1 MGVAMN
7 GSGINGENG
16 FPMISG
22 MITTKNTNSSGVRI
36 GAMTKKS
43 SSGVKKRL
51 NYNHREISGQLVRC
65 KKAQGAAN
73 VLARAR
79 TKISVLKR
87 CEATGK
93 YDSREIANAMAHARR
108 MVRCAQMKV
117 RHLKEEELDQKKYKR
132 ENSADKQHV
141 ENEVK
146 RRAANKEREL
156 KEKVQIETAHKVQA
170 EKTKHQQ
177 MMQKQRAHRRQE
189 QSRINEADMKYLK
202 GEIENHR
209 YNGVSPSDGVILSL
223 SAEAALL
230 NEAQIRLQ
238 AEQEAEL
245 EVEIEMDVSGSV
257 DSTGTVISG
266 ASAPEGTASA
276 EASAEAAVGGSVDI
290 SL

>member
-7 GSGINGENG
+7 GSGINGGNG
-16 FPMISG
+16 YPVISG
-22 MITTKNTNSSGVRI
+22 TLTIKNTNDARARI

-43 SSGVKKRL
+43 SSGAKKKL

-73 VLARAR
+73 VLVRAR
-79 TKISVLKR
+79 SKLSVLKR
-87 CEATGK
+87 CEATGQ
-93 YDSREIANAMAHARR
+93 YDSQEIANAMAHARR

-117 RHLKEEELDQKKYKR
+117 RHLKEEEIEQKKYRR
-132 ENSADKQHV
+132 ENNSDKQQID
-141 ENEVK
+141 NEVK
-146 RRAANKEREL
+146 RRAANKERKL
-156 KEKVQIETAHKVQA
+156 KEKIQIETVQKVQA

-177 MMQKQRAHRRQE
+177 IMQKRRVHRRQE
-189 QSRINEADMKYLK
+189 QSKINEADMKYLK
-202 GEIENHR
+202 GEIENR
-209 YNGVSPSDGVILSL
+209 KYNGASVNDGVILSL

-245 EVEIEMDVSGSV
+245 EVESEMDSSGSL
-257 DSTGTVISG
+257 DSAGAVVTGG
-266 ASAPEGTASA
+266 AAPEGTASSETA
-276 EASAEAAVGGSVDI
+276 AEAAVGGSVDI

>member
-7 GSGINGENG
+7 GSGINGGNG
-16 FPMISG
+16 YPVISG
-22 MITTKNTNSSGVRI
+22 TLTIKNTNDARARI

-73 VLARAR
+73 VLVRAR
-79 TKISVLKR
+79 SKLSVLKR
-87 CEATGK
+87 CEATGQ

-117 RHLKEEELDQKKYKR
+117 RHLKEEEMEQKKYRR
-132 ENSADKQHV
+132 ENSSDKQQID
-141 ENEVK
+141 NEVK
-146 RRAANKEREL
+146 RRAANKERKL
-156 KEKVQIETAHKVQA
+156 KEKIQIETVQKVQA

-177 MMQKQRAHRRQE
+177 IMQKRRVHRRQE
-189 QSRINEADMKYLK
+189 QSKINEADMKYLK
-202 GEIENHR
+202 GEIENR
-209 YNGVSPSDGVILSL
+209 KYDGASANDGVILSL

-245 EVEIEMDVSGSV
+245 EVEAEMDSSGSL
-257 DSTGTVISG
+257 DSTGAAVTAG
-266 ASAPEGTASA
+266 AAPEGAASS
-276 EASAEAAVGGSVDI
+276 ETVAEAAVGGSVDI

>member
-7 GSGINGENG
+7 GSGINGGNG
-16 FPMISG
+16 YPVISG
-22 MITTKNTNSSGVRI
+22 TLTIKNTNDARARI

-73 VLARAR
+73 VLVRAR
-79 TKISVLKR
+79 SKLSVLKR
-87 CEATGK
+87 CEATGQ

-117 RHLKEEELDQKKYKR
+117 RHLKEEEMEQKKYRR
-132 ENSADKQHV
+132 ENSSDKQQID
-141 ENEVK
+141 NEVK
-146 RRAANKEREL
+146 RRAANKERKL
-156 KEKVQIETAHKVQA
+156 KEKIQIETVQKVQA

-177 MMQKQRAHRRQE
+177 IMQKRRVHRRQE
-189 QSRINEADMKYLK
+189 QSKINEADMKYLK
-202 GEIENHR
+202 GEIENR
-209 YNGVSPSDGVILSL
+209 KYDGASANDGVILSL

-245 EVEIEMDVSGSV
+245 EVEAEMDSSGSL
-257 DSTGTVISG
+257 DSTGAAVTAG
-266 ASAPEGTASA
+266 AAPEGAASSETA
-276 EASAEAAVGGSVDI
+276 AEAAVGGSVDI

>member
-7 GSGINGENG
+7 GSGINGGNG
-16 FPMISG
+16 YPVISG
-22 MITTKNTNSSGVRI
+22 TLTIKNTNDARARI

-73 VLARAR
+73 VLVRAR
-79 TKISVLKR
+79 SKLSVLKR
-87 CEATGK
+87 CEATGQ

-117 RHLKEEELDQKKYKR
+117 RHLKEEEMEQKKYRR
-132 ENSADKQHV
+132 ENNSDKQQID
-141 ENEVK
+141 NEVK
-146 RRAANKEREL
+146 RRAANKERKL
-156 KEKVQIETAHKVQA
+156 KEKIQIETVQKVQA
-170 EKTKHQQ
+170 EKTKYQQ
-177 MMQKQRAHRRQE
+177 IMQKRRVHRRQE
-189 QSRINEADMKYLK
+189 QSKINEADMKYLK
-202 GEIENHR
+202 GEIENR
-209 YNGVSPSDGVILSL
+209 KYDGASANDGVILSL

-245 EVEIEMDVSGSV
+245 EVEAEMDSSGSL
-257 DSTGTVISG
+257 DSAG
-266 ASAPEGTASA
+266 AVVTAGAAPEGAASSETA
-276 EASAEAAVGGSVDI
+276 AEAAVGGSVDI

>member
-7 GSGINGENG
+7 GSGINGGNSY
-16 FPMISG
+16 PVISG
-22 MITTKNTNSSGVRI
+22 TLTIKNTNDARARI

-73 VLARAR
+73 VLVRAR
-79 TKISVLKR
+79 SKLSVLKR
-87 CEATGK
+87 CEATGQ

-117 RHLKEEELDQKKYKR
+117 RHLKEEEMEQKKYRR
-132 ENSADKQHV
+132 ENNSDKQQID
-141 ENEVK
+141 NEVK
-146 RRAANKEREL
+146 RRAANKERKL
-156 KEKVQIETAHKVQA
+156 KEKIQIETVQKVQA

-177 MMQKQRAHRRQE
+177 IMQKRRVHRRQE
-189 QSRINEADMKYLK
+189 QSKINEADMKYLK
-202 GEIENHR
+202 GEIENR
-209 YNGVSPSDGVILSL
+209 KYDGASANDGVILSL

-245 EVEIEMDVSGSV
+245 EVESEMDSSGSL
-257 DSTGTVISG
+257 DSAG
-266 ASAPEGTASA
+266 AVVTAGAAPEGAASSETA
-276 EASAEAAVGGSVDI
+276 AEAAVGGSVDI

>member
-7 GSGINGENG
+7 GSGINGGNG
-16 FPMISG
+16 YPVISG
-22 MITTKNTNSSGVRI
+22 TLTIKNTNDARARI

-73 VLARAR
+73 VLVRAR
-79 TKISVLKR
+79 SKLSVLKR
-87 CEATGK
+87 CEATGQ

-117 RHLKEEELDQKKYKR
+117 RHLKEEEMEQKKYRR
-132 ENSADKQHV
+132 ENNSDKQQID
-141 ENEVK
+141 NEVK
-146 RRAANKEREL
+146 RRAANKERKL
-156 KEKVQIETAHKVQA
+156 KEKIQIETVQKVQA

-177 MMQKQRAHRRQE
+177 IMQKRRVHRRQE
-189 QSRINEADMKYLK
+189 QSKINEADMKYLK
-202 GEIENHR
+202 GEIENR
-209 YNGVSPSDGVILSL
+209 KYDGASANDGVILSL

-245 EVEIEMDVSGSV
+245 EVESEMDSSGSL
-257 DSTGTVISG
+257 DSTGAAVTGG
-266 ASAPEGTASA
+266 AAPEGAASSETA
-276 EASAEAAVGGSVDI
+276 AEAAVGGSVDI